1 MLRIRLNDGG
11 FDSTVLYNLERFNLV
26 RLAIK
31 FSRIDTDTREVVLW
45 ISLKGYKTSLNY
57 GGVVKITELE
67 AAFTGYSF
75 TSPDDSTEER
85 AKKMDDFLEDFRE
98 DLEES
103 LQISYN
109 RIIDFEEE
117 IVNYFDYR
125 DCENGFGTVT
135 IKRMM

>member
-1 MLRIRLNDGG
+1 MLRIRLNDGS

-26 RLAIK
+26 RLVVR
-31 FSRIDTDTREVVLW
+31 FSRIDTDTKEVILL

-57 GGVVKITELE
+57 GEVVKITELE
-67 AAFTGYSF
+67 VAFAGYGV
-75 TSPDDSTEER
+75 TSPDDSAEEIVN
-85 AKKMDDFLEDFRE
+85 KIDDFIVDFRE

-103 LQISYN
+103 LEISRN

-125 DCENGFGTVT
+125 DCEKGLGQVT